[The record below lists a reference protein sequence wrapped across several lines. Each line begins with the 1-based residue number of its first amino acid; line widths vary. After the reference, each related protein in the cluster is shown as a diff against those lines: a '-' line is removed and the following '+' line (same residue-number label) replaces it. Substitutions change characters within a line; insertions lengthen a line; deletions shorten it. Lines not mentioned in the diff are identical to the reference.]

1 MVNGTTRGAGW
12 VVAAVLALLAGHP
25 AAALAQISVSPIDF
39 TLDPG
44 GARIGSFTV
53 INDTP
58 EPQQITLYAND
69 WDRNEAGLNRFYP
82 LGSQPSSCKGRIQIF
97 PQSLRLLP
105 KANQLIRVA
114 LDPADT
120 SRQGCWTIIFAE
132 TAPSAPRAGTRLSF
146 VTRIG
151 VKVYVVSNAAGLDA
165 AIDSMS
171 VEPHQAERGEP
182 AADSGGR
189 DVVVVLHNTGGQ
201 PLSAKGSVEFRTLDN
216 KVAARVPVD
225 DVPLLPGAYRRIRTR
240 IPTLPSGQYVALSVL
255 SYGGADDVAG
265 QVEVTV
271 P

>member
-1 MVNGTTRGAGW
+1 MVWLAAGL
-12 VVAAVLALLAGHP
+12 VMGHP

-44 GARIGSFTV
+44 GQRIGSFTV
-53 INDTP
+53 VNDSP
-58 EPQQITLYAND
+58 EPQQITMYAND
-69 WDRNEAGLNRFYP
+69 WDRDDSGANRFYP
-82 LGSQPSSCKGRIQIF
+82 LGTQPSSCKGRIQIF

-105 KANQLIRVA
+105 QANQLVRVA
-114 LDPADT
+114 LDPAD
-120 SRQGCWTIIFAE
+120 SSHHACWTIIFAE
-132 TAPSAPRAGTRLSF
+132 TAPSAVRAGAKLAF

-151 VKVYVVSNAAGLDA
+151 VKVYVVSTAAGLDA

-171 VEPHQAERGEP
+171 VERHQPEP
-182 AADSGGR
+182 GHAATDTTAR

-201 PLSAKGSVEFRTLDN
+201 PLKAEGSVEFRTLDN
-216 KVAARVPVD
+216 KVAAHVAVD
-225 DVPLLPGAYRRIRTR
+225 EVPLLPGAYRRIHAA
-240 IPTLPSGQYVALSVL
+240 IPALPSGQYVALAVL